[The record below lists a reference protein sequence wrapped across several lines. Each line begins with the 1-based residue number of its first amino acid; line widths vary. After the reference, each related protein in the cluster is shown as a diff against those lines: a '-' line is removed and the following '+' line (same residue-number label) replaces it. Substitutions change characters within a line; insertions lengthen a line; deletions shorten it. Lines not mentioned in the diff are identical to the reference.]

1 MKQPSNPL
9 TISARNAGQV
19 ELKKY
24 CPRCCWYLLR
34 IKKMPF
40 QFGMPGLMFY
50 MEQVEKAFIT
60 AYLNK
65 AESLPKHLKPFSRCT
80 GSVEFPSVM
89 HHFHEETGVIVSAR
103 PDMILSNPDG
113 SLTLIDLKTSKPD
126 GGGKEFLPQ
135 YQIQVIGYSWVANAE
150 RIGNVTAAGLI
161 YGDIQVDSFVRDP
174 LKLQSGEGF
183 NVPFALSS
191 HDVPLD
197 YKRLTRC
204 LTEVNKVWNAE
215 RPPKG
220 VVGCKDCKLLT
231 RFVDFENNL
240 QLTDL
245 RLDAAFPDYHLI
257 RIQQDF
263 DRRRTRPLPM
273 EIEDLLSEDHWDEEG
288 GMWSNWEF

>member
-1 MKQPSNPL
+1 
-9 TISARNAGQV
+9 
-19 ELKKY
+19 
-24 CPRCCWYLLR
+24 
-34 IKKMPF
+34 
-40 QFGMPGLMFY
+40 
-50 MEQVEKAFIT
+50 
-60 AYLNK
+60 
-65 AESLPKHLKPFSRCT
+65 
-80 GSVEFPSVM
+80 M

-150 RIGNVTAAGLI
+150 KIGNVTAAGLI

-220 VVGCKDCKLLT
+220 VVGCRDCKLLT

-273 EIEDLLSEDHWDEEG
+273 EIEDLLSEDRWDEEG